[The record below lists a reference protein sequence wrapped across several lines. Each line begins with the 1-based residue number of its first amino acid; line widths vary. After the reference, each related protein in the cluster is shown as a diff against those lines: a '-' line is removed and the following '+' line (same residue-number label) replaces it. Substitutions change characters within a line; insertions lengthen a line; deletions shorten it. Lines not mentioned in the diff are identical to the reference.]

1 MSAYIRET
9 PFGQIVRYLT
19 GGKVFRYPEE
29 EPGFKI
35 PWLDPEVVEKAAEEE
50 AQTQNGNEK
59 ALSPQ
64 STADH
69 TPSVNEKTDPMRE
82 PAEDPEKGLST
93 IPTQR
98 SSARDLT
105 RVATRTTTREQTRQ
119 YTQERFEVELQEAAE
134 RQQSSI
140 IIPQKTAD
148 GITLIDWYET
158 DDPANPQNWNSYYKA
173 FVTFIIFLYT
183 FGVYCASAIYTPAEP
198 EFMRKFGVGQSKAS
212 LGLSMYVL
220 GYGVGPMVSSGTPI
234 HICLSSD
241 MPQIFS
247 PLSEL
252 PLIGRNPPYVA
263 TYALFV
269 VLAVPTALS
278 NSVASFYVLR
288 FLTGFFGSPCLA
300 TGGATM
306 GDLYGLLKLPYA
318 LVAWVAASF
327 SAPALGPLLSG
338 FAVMNEG

>member
-1 MSAYIRET
+1 MSTYMRET
-9 PFGQIVRYLT
+9 PIGQIVRYLT

-35 PWLDPEVVEKAAEEE
+35 PWLETEAAVKAAEEG
-50 AQTQNGNEK
+50 AQTENGNERT
-59 ALSPQ
+59 LSSQ

-69 TPSVNEKTDPMRE
+69 TPSISEKADPMQE
-82 PAEDPEKGLST
+82 GPAEDPEKGLST

-98 SSARDLT
+98 SSPRDLAQ
-105 RVATRTTTREQTRQ
+105 VASRTTTREQTRQ

-158 DDPANPQNWNSYYKA
+158 NDPANPQNWNSYYKA

-220 GYGVGPMVSSGTPI
+220 GYGVGPMVSRHAKI
-234 HICLSSD
+234 
-241 MPQIFS
+241 Q
-247 PLSEL
+247 
-252 PLIGRNPPYVA
+252 LI
-263 TYALFV
+263 L
-269 VLAVPTALS
+269 
-278 NSVASFYVLR
+278 
-288 FLTGFFGSPCLA
+288 
-300 TGGATM
+300 
-306 GDLYGLLKLPYA
+306 
-318 LVAWVAASF
+318 
-327 SAPALGPLLSG
+327 
-338 FAVMNEG
+338 